1 VIKTGYAYAAV
12 MSLNGSVGVM
22 TVVYAANIGEE
33 VTDFFGSVINVA
45 VKVLVFLLIMAI
57 GWFIAKLV
65 YGWVRKLLMKVG
77 FDRAVD
83 RGGLQRVMGSWSASD
98 LVAKIVQYGL
108 LLVTLQLAFGVFGP
122 NPVSELIHGV
132 IAWLPQL
139 FIAVVIVVVA
149 TAIAGAVKDLINRT
163 LHGLSYGGFLA
174 TVAQIAI
181 VAIGIIAALN
191 QAGIGVL
198 VTMPLLIGAVAT
210 IAGILIVGVGGG
222 LIKPMQNR
230 WERMLDRAESEAST
244 AADRVKS
251 NMAANARNVNAST
264 GFEQPS
270 YGGGLYGS
278 AAHDEQIARQAER
291 ATQQDQPPG
300 YAEPGHPAHPGPPPM
315 RPPQPPPT

>member
-1 VIKTGYAYAAV
+1 
-12 MSLNGSVGVM
+12 M
-22 TVVYAANIGEE
+22 TVFYAANIGDEM
-33 VTDFFGSVINVA
+33 TGFFGNVINVV

-57 GWFIAKLV
+57 GWFVAKLV

-98 LVAKIVQYGL
+98 IAAKIVQYGL
-108 LLVTLQLAFGVFGP
+108 LLFTLQLAFGVFGP
-122 NPVSELIHGV
+122 NPVSDLIHSV
-132 IAWLPQL
+132 VAWLPKL

-149 TAIAGAVKDLINRT
+149 TAIAGAVKDLIGRT
-163 LHGLSYGGFLA
+163 LHGLSYGRFLA
-174 TVAQIAI
+174 TMAQVAII
-181 VAIGIIAALN
+181 AIGIIAALN
-191 QAGIGVL
+191 QTGIGVL

-244 AADRVKS
+244 AADQVKT
-251 NMAANARNVNAST
+251 NMAANARPAPS

-270 YGGGLYGS
+270 YGGGIYGS
-278 AAHDEQIARQAER
+278 AAHNEQIARQAER

-300 YAEPGHPAHPGPPPM
+300 YAEPGHPAHPGPPQGGQAGSPPPM
-315 RPPQPPPT
+315 RPPQPPAP